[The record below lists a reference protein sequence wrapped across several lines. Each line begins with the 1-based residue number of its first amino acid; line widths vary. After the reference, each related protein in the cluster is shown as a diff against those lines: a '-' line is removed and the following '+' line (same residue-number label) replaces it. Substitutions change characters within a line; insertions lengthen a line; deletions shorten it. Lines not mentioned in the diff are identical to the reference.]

1 MRVRHIAA
9 LTVAVLVV
17 GVVTFQAFSA
27 DPPEP
32 YVEIVHGGPV
42 GPWSRQECRNGRL
55 YSIYTTNDG
64 RELPPT
70 NYQDRTC

>member
-9 LTVAVLVV
+9 LTVAVLVA
-17 GVVTFQAFSA
+17 GVVTFQAVTA

-42 GPWSRQECRNGRL
+42 GPYSYEECRGGFVYL
-55 YSIYTTNDG
+55 IYKTNDG
-64 RELPPT
+64 RELPPVT
-70 NYQDRTC
+70 DWTRC